1 MNSLATAPPSPPTP
15 VLACHECGLVQ
26 RVHELP
32 PGAGATCAQCGATL
46 YSRHRGGLERVLAWY
61 VTALVLFVLANS
73 FPFIT
78 LTLEGRQQP
87 SLLLSGGLAL
97 WRSGMELLAGLVLA
111 AAIVMPLVKI
121 LVALWVL
128 VPVHLGRLPPLAAPA
143 IRALEA
149 IGPWAMME
157 VYLLGVL
164 VAYVKLID
172 LATLELGVSLWAFV
186 ALIVVMIAADAALDK
201 RDLWERLA
209 PQATTA
215 DLRAGGGAL
224 VSCHTCEQLV
234 RLAKGRSH
242 GHCPRCGAALHPRK
256 PDSLNRTWALVLTA
270 AILYVP
276 ANVLPVMTVVYFGRG
291 EPDTILSGVKELI
304 AGGMWPLA
312 LLVFFASILV
322 PMLKLSGLTFLLIS
336 VQRGS
341 TWRRRDRTLLYRI
354 IEAIGR
360 WSMIDIFMIGIL
372 AALVNLGAIATI
384 EPGLGAV
391 CFAAVVVITILASMS
406 FDPRLIW
413 DVENAELARPQ
424 ALRA

>member
-1 MNSLATAPPSPPTP
+1 MNAPARAVPSPPKP

-26 RVHELP
+26 VIHELP
-32 PGAGATCAQCGATL
+32 PGAGANCVQCGATL
-46 YSRHRGGLERVLAWY
+46 YSRHRGGLDRVLAWY
-61 VTALVLFVLANS
+61 LTAAVLFLLANS

-78 LTLEGRQQP
+78 FTMEGRAQP
-87 SLLLSGGLAL
+87 SLLISGGLAL
-97 WRSGMELLAGLVLA
+97 WADGMELLGGLVITV
-111 AAIVMPLVKI
+111 AIVMPLLKI

-128 VPVHLGRLPPLAAPA
+128 VPIHFGRLPLLAAPA
-143 IRALEA
+143 IRALDA
-149 IGPWAMME
+149 LSPWAMME
-157 VYLLGVL
+157 VYLLGVM

-172 LATLELGVSLWAFV
+172 LATLELGISLWAFV
-186 ALIVVMIAADAALDK
+186 ALIVVMVAAAAALDK

-215 DLRAGGGAL
+215 DLCAGGGRL
-224 VSCHTCEQLV
+224 VSCHACEQLS
-234 RLAKGRSH
+234 RLGPRENHA
-242 GHCPRCGAALHPRK
+242 HCPRCGAPLHKRK

-291 EPDTILSGVKELI
+291 EPDTILSGVKQFI
-304 AGGMWPLA
+304 AAGMWPLA
-312 LLVFFASILV
+312 LLVLFASILV
-322 PMLKLSGLTFLLIS
+322 PMLKLCGLTFLLIS

-413 DVENAELARPQ
+413 DVEDAELARPQ
-424 ALRA
+424 AVRA